1 MDVGCKLF
9 RGVHDSSAHIDCAP
23 QPEHTPRIAA
33 RPAAPPAMTTM
44 SFSSTGR
51 MEQAMSGTDTF
62 RGVAGASLLRSTLYS
77 KNPGET
83 SIDRSGLV
91 RTESPISGNLLI
103 STGKHAVK
111 DPIAGCTLN
120 FLGDRAITAAPA
132 QKQQMLHSRNLYLT
146 KDIDVT
152 IQT

>member
-1 MDVGCKLF
+1 
-9 RGVHDSSAHIDCAP
+9 
-23 QPEHTPRIAA
+23 
-33 RPAAPPAMTTM
+33 MTTM

-152 IQT
+152 IQTLRNTTKVSKYTNERVGTAGTPTGLPAWQQKR